1 MPRKENQTGITDLD
15 RSTYRKISFGQE
27 DERTDPVSQ
36 ALYGLPPDPTGLTGS
51 AVSKVSVNKR

>member
-1 MPRKENQTGITDLD
+1 MPRKENQMGITDLD
-15 RSTYRKISFGQE
+15 RSTYRKISFGQ
-27 DERTDPVSQ
+27 ERTDPVSQ